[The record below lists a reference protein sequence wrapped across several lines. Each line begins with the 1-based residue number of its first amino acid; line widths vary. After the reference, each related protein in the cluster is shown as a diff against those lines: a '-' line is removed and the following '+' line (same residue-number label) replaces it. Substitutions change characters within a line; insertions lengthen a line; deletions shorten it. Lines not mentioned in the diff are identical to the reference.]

1 MNRNL
6 KIPLIFLILLA
17 SACFDERDITSVQ
30 SESFMKYYNNFPVFT
45 GADVKQTSGAGYAL
59 VGTVENTDGTTSI
72 CLIRTDE
79 FGNLLDTARY
89 YGRGLNAKAYC
100 LQVLS
105 DGDYAILGSS
115 VDQTSLKRE
124 VLFMRTNSVG
134 NIKWTKRIAISGT
147 HVEAKHFEVD
157 NSGSF
162 IMTGYAENSVTSSD
176 KQVLVAAL
184 DKDGNPLFWSPKKFG
199 AAKDDE
205 GQHLQILGDGSY
217 VITGTTWSY
226 PSGTLIS
233 HAFIMKV
240 NTSGGSP
247 GFFPIAATDNEKGN
261 CIRVLDDSHFL
272 VTGTVGSSSSIQG
285 SDIMLKRVSLIDFE
299 LTSEWS
305 KVFGGTGNDYGQSL
319 LTENGAVQI
328 LATTAT
334 TGVNSAISL
343 IITDSQGNNPKNT
356 TFGLGT
362 QLSASSLAGTSEGGF
377 IISGTNKLTDNSI
390 SFTLIK
396 TRADGSM

>member
-1 MNRNL
+1 
-6 KIPLIFLILLA
+6 
-17 SACFDERDITSVQ
+17 
-30 SESFMKYYNNFPVFT
+30 
-45 GADVKQTSGAGYAL
+45 
-59 VGTVENTDGTTSI
+59 
-72 CLIRTDE
+72 
-79 FGNLLDTARY
+79 
-89 YGRGLNAKAYC
+89 
-100 LQVLS
+100 
-105 DGDYAILGSS
+105 
-115 VDQTSLKRE
+115 
-124 VLFMRTNSVG
+124 
-134 NIKWTKRIAISGT
+134 
-147 HVEAKHFEVD
+147 
-157 NSGSF
+157 
-162 IMTGYAENSVTSSD
+162 
-176 KQVLVAAL
+176 
-184 DKDGNPLFWSPKKFG
+184 
-199 AAKDDE
+199 
-205 GQHLQILGDGSY
+205 
-217 VITGTTWSY
+217 
-226 PSGTLIS
+226 
-233 HAFIMKV
+233 
-240 NTSGGSP
+240 
-247 GFFPIAATDNEKGN
+247 
-261 CIRVLDDSHFL
+261 LDDSHFL

-343 IITDSQGNNPKNT
+343 IITDSQGNNPKYT